1 MKKKTAWI
9 IISAALTGII
19 LYLVKQSNVT
29 ADNQQRDLKHKKYRP
44 NFFARAKIY
53 TNGV

>member
-1 MKKKTAWI
+1 MKRKTAWI
-9 IISAALTGII
+9 IFSAALTGII

-29 ADNQQRDLKHKKYRP
+29 GNDQATGLKHKKYRP
-44 NFFARAKIY
+44 NFFAKAKIY